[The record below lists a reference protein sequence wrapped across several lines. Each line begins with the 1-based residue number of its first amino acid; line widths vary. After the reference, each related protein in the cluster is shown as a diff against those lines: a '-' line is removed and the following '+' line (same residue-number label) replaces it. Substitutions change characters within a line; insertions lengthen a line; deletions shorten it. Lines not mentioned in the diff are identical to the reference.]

1 MDELFVKISEI
12 AEANNV
18 DIDIEFFNLSQC
30 TPMIVIG
37 VQDRKSDLK
46 YRLRYNIDTIS
57 RTNFD
62 VILPSIEGIIR
73 EVKEAYD

>member
-1 MDELFVKISEI
+1 MDEMFVKISEM
-12 AEANNV
+12 AEVNSV

-30 TPMIVIG
+30 TPMIVIR
-37 VQDRKSDLK
+37 VQDRKSNLK
-46 YRLRYNIDTIS
+46 YGLRYNVDTIS

-62 VILPSIEGIIR
+62 VILPSIEGMIR

>member
-12 AEANNV
+12 VEANNV

>member
-1 MDELFVKISEI
+1 MDELFVKISEM
-12 AEANNV
+12 AEVNSV

-30 TPMIVIG
+30 TPMIVIR
-37 VQDRKSDLK
+37 VQDRKSNLK
-46 YRLRYNIDTIS
+46 YGLRYNVDTIS

-62 VILPSIEGIIR
+62 VILPSIEGMIR

>member
-1 MDELFVKISEI
+1 MDEMFVKISEM
-12 AEANNV
+12 AEVNSV

-30 TPMIVIG
+30 TPMIVIR
-37 VQDRKSDLK
+37 VQDRKSNLK
-46 YRLRYNIDTIS
+46 YGLRYNVDTIS

-62 VILPSIEGIIR
+62 VILPSIEVMIR